1 MLICFLDQVGFWFC
15 FFLVHFFVGWV
26 FLCLSEAGRAPFDFS
41 EGERELVSGFNIEY
55 GGSYFSFIFICEY
68 GMVILISFIR
78 SCFFVGGA
86 NYLLKVFFFS
96 FFFIWIRCC
105 FPRFRYD
112 FLMRVA

>member
-1 MLICFLDQVGFWFC
+1 VLICFLDQVGFWFC

-78 SCFFVGGA
+78 SCFFCRGGK
-86 NYLLKVFFFS
+86 LSFEGFLFFF
-96 FFFIWIRCC
+96 C
-105 FPRFRYD
+105 FHLDSLLFSS
-112 FLMRVA
+112 VSV